1 MKHITQKML
10 AVMLTM
16 NLLSGVA
23 IAIAQEDGSWST
35 TYPSYDT
42 GSWSTTYPT
51 YDTGSWSTT
60 YPTYDTGTIYPTYD
74 TGVTYSSVEYGTVN
88 YGSTNY
94 STSPS
99 WTGYNT
105 GTSYSYPSYTYT
117 QPTYTQPV
125 YTQPTYTQPVY
136 TQPVVTQPT
145 VPVTTVTRCSDG
157 TIPSPTTGCNRTT
170 TLPVTNN
177 TVCSDGF
184 APTNGSCTR
193 TNIIPTN
200 TNTVCSDGQLP
211 SPTTG
216 CNRTVVAP
224 VVTTQLCWD
233 GSRISVNS
241 ICPAQYKVCAN
252 GTSIPVN
259 QTCYVGNTYVPYVP
273 PQTIKF
279 NNVITSVATEITLTS
294 ARCNGI
300 GLIASGAQSTG
311 WFEYGETSNLGR
323 ETAKANIGSSPTA
336 PFSNVLTNLK
346 PRTTYYCRAVM
357 QNQYG
362 VVKGE
367 IVAFTTKTTAVT
379 YVKPI
384 VKSPVTKT
392 VTKTNQVLCVDG
404 TYVTVGS
411 KSASEIINNG
421 QKLISLQIEKVGGN
435 LTASSVV
442 NYKLTL
448 KNVSDSALTG
458 VTVKVTIPQE
468 ITLTNASAGNYD
480 PITHVLTVSNVSLS
494 PYGEMSINW
503 TGTVA
508 KDAVLGKSMVTTAY
522 TNYSVPGTTVEDEV
536 TAYVVGSVASSS
548 DAKVDTGSKKVIGA
562 SDERGFL
569 PNSLVEWL
577 ALIAIL
583 FIIFI
588 LGRSLYSSYS
598 TDRRVS
604 H

>member
-1 MKHITQKML
+1 MKKII
-10 AVMLTM
+10 LTA
-16 NLLSGVA
+16 LLTLSLVGQLVPA
-23 IAIAQEDGSWST
+23 TVLAQEVYDYNYGGT
-35 TYPSYDT
+35 TYDY
-42 GSWSTTYPT
+42 
-51 YDTGSWSTT
+51 
-60 YPTYDTGTIYPTYD
+60 
-74 TGVTYSSVEYGTVN
+74 N
-88 YGSTNY
+88 YGSTGTTYDSNY
-94 STSPS
+94 GGTTYDYNYGGGNTYDYNYGGTTYDYNYGSTGTTYDSNYGGTTYDYNYGTTGGTTYDYNYVTPATTYDYNYTTPAYTTAPS
-99 WTGYNT
+99 WTGYNYST
-105 GTSYSYPSYTYT
+105 YSYPT
-117 QPTYTQPV
+117 QPTYTQP
-125 YTQPTYTQPVY
+125 
-136 TQPVVTQPT
+136 PVVTQPV

-157 TIPSPTTGCNRTT
+157 TIPSPITGCTRTT
-170 TLPVTNN
+170 VIPTNVN
-177 TVCSDGF
+177 TICSDGQ
-184 APTNGSCTR
+184 APINGSCTR
-193 TNIIPTN
+193 TI
-200 TNTVCSDGQLP
+200 
-211 SPTTG
+211 
-216 CNRTVVAP
+216 VAP

-421 QKLISLQIEKVGGN
+421 QKLISLQIEKVSGN

-458 VTVKVTIPQE
+458 VTAKVTIPQE
-468 ITLTNASAGNYD
+468 IVLTNASAGNYD
-480 PITHVLTVSNVSLS
+480 PITHVLTVSNITLS

-508 KDAVLGKSMVTTAY
+508 KEAVVGKSMVTTAY

-548 DAKVDTGSKKVIGA
+548 DAKSDTGSKTVIGA
-562 SDERGFL
+562 SDDRGFL

-598 TDRRVS
+598 TDKKGS

>member
-1 MKHITQKML
+1 MKNITK
-10 AVMLTM
+10 
-16 NLLSGVA
+16 NLSALLLIGGIVFSSVGNTL
-23 IAIAQEDGSWST
+23 AQESYDMGTTYPTYDMGT
-35 TYPSYDT
+35 TYPSYDMGT
-42 GSWSTTYPT
+42 TYPTYDMGTTYPSYDMGTTYPT
-51 YDTGSWSTT
+51 YDTG
-60 YPTYDTGTIYPTYD
+60 YPTYD
-74 TGVTYSSVEYGTVN
+74 TGVNYGTTPAYV
-88 YGSTNY
+88 Y
-94 STSPS
+94 SSPS
-99 WTGYNT
+99 WTGYNS
-105 GTSYSYPSYTYT
+105 GTSYSYPSY
-117 QPTYTQPV
+117 TYTQPV
-125 YTQPTYTQPVY
+125 YTQPTYTQP
-136 TQPVVTQPT
+136 PVVTQPT

-157 TIPSPTTGCNRTT
+157 TIPSPTTG
-170 TLPVTNN
+170 
-177 TVCSDGF
+177 
-184 APTNGSCTR
+184 CTR

-216 CNRTVVAP
+216 CNRTIVAP

-421 QKLISLQIEKVGGN
+421 QKLISLQIEKVSGN

-480 PITHVLTVSNVSLS
+480 PVTHVLTVPNVTLS

-522 TNYSVPGTTVEDEV
+522 TNYSVPGTNVEDEV
-536 TAYVVGSVASSS
+536 TAYVVGSVASST
-548 DAKVDTGSKKVIGA
+548 DAKSDTGSKKVVGA
-562 SDERGFL
+562 SGERGFL

-598 TDRRVS
+598 TDKKGS

>member
-1 MKHITQKML
+1 MKKII
-10 AVMLTM
+10 LTA
-16 NLLSGVA
+16 LLTLSLVGQLVPA
-23 IAIAQEDGSWST
+23 TVLAQEVYDYNYGGT
-35 TYPSYDT
+35 TYDY
-42 GSWSTTYPT
+42 
-51 YDTGSWSTT
+51 
-60 YPTYDTGTIYPTYD
+60 
-74 TGVTYSSVEYGTVN
+74 N
-88 YGSTNY
+88 YGSTGTTYDSNY
-94 STSPS
+94 GGTTYDYNYGTTGGTTYDYNYVTPATTYDYNYTTPAYTSAPS
-99 WTGYNT
+99 WTGYNYST
-105 GTSYSYPSYTYT
+105 YSYPT

-125 YTQPTYTQPVY
+125 YTQPTYTQPVV
-136 TQPVVTQPT
+136 TQPV

-157 TIPSPTTGCNRTT
+157 TIPSPTTGCTRTT
-170 TLPVTNN
+170 VIPTNVN
-177 TVCSDGF
+177 TICSDGQ
-184 APTNGSCTR
+184 APINGSCTR
-193 TNIIPTN
+193 TI
-200 TNTVCSDGQLP
+200 
-211 SPTTG
+211 
-216 CNRTVVAP
+216 VAP

-421 QKLISLQIEKVGGN
+421 QKLISLQIEKVSGN

-458 VTVKVTIPQE
+458 VTAKVTIPQE
-468 ITLTNASAGNYD
+468 IVLTNASAGSYD
-480 PITHVLTVSNVSLS
+480 PITHVLTVSNITLS

-508 KDAVLGKSMVTTAY
+508 KEAVVGKSMVTTAY

-548 DAKVDTGSKKVIGA
+548 DVKSDTGSKTVVG
-562 SDERGFL
+562 SSSGHGFL

-588 LGRSLYSSYS
+588 LGRSVYSSYS
-598 TDRRVS
+598 TDKKGS